1 MSACM
6 DLHLGRGT
14 LRQCSNL
21 DYHTRFVDSPVLN
34 PTVLPLCSAGNGIEV
49 DGCKAL
55 AEALKVNT
63 SVTSVDVRSML
74 LCMTGEWCS
83 MRVLLWT

>member
-1 MSACM
+1 M
-6 DLHLGRGT
+6 
-14 LRQCSNL
+14 
-21 DYHTRFVDSPVLN
+21 F
-34 PTVLPLCSAGNGIEV
+34 PLCSAGNKIQV

-63 SVTSVDVRSML
+63 SVTSVGVSGML
-74 LCMTGEWCS
+74 LYMTGEWCG

>member
-1 MSACM
+1 M
-6 DLHLGRGT
+6 
-14 LRQCSNL
+14 
-21 DYHTRFVDSPVLN
+21 F
-34 PTVLPLCSAGNGIEV
+34 PLCSAGNGIQD

-63 SVTSVDVRSML
+63 SVTSVDVSSML
-74 LCMTGEWCS
+74 LYMTGEWCG